1 MANAMNTLAGILNLG
16 DANVD
21 FETSNLLQDTPVLA
35 ALEAVPSSHGHTH
48 KFLRETVAA
57 SAGFRAINAGLTN
70 TASQDELVTETLKFL
85 DATWEDDVAIV
96 KAMASGKGGV
106 GAYVNRRLEKSL
118 KAAMVGIEKQ
128 IIYGDQSPGDT
139 GGFTGL
145 IDGIDS
151 GMVVDA
157 GGTTAD
163 VQTSVY
169 ALRTGPTEAAV
180 VYNGENDGTVEV
192 DEVRKDSAVDGSGD
206 KYSTYRQDVD
216 GYLGFQLGNVYTVG
230 RIANLNEDTDSKTL
244 TDDLISDLLSLFPAG
259 RGPSFLAMNRE
270 SVKQLQQSRTATNA
284 TGAPAPFPTEA
295 FGVPII
301 VTDQIISTEAV
312 VS

>member
-1 MANAMNTLAGILNLG
+1 MANAMNTLAGVLNLG

-21 FETSNLLQDTPVLA
+21 FEVSNLLQDTPVLM
-35 ALEAVPSSHGHTH
+35 ALEAVASSHGHTH

-57 SAGFRAINAGLTN
+57 SAGFRSINAGLTN
-70 TASQDELVTETLKFL
+70 AASQDELVTETLKFL
-85 DATWEDDVAIV
+85 DASWEDDVAIA
-96 KAMASGKGGV
+96 KAMSSGSGGV
-106 GAYVNRRLEKSL
+106 DAYVNRRLEKSL
-118 KAAMVGIEKQ
+118 KAAFVGIEKQ
-128 IIYGDQSPGDT
+128 IIYGDQAPGST

-151 GMVVDA
+151 GMIVDA

-169 ALRTGPTEAAV
+169 AFRTSPTDAAI
-180 VYNGENDGTVEV
+180 VYNGDNNGTVEV

-216 GYLGFQLGNVYTVG
+216 GYLGFQLGNIYTVG
-230 RIANLNEDTDSKTL
+230 RIANLNDATDSKPL
-244 TDDLISDLLSLFPAG
+244 TDDLIAELLSLFPAG
-259 RGPSFLAMNRE
+259 KGPNFLAMNRQ

-301 VTDQIISTEAV
+301 VTDQIIDTEGV